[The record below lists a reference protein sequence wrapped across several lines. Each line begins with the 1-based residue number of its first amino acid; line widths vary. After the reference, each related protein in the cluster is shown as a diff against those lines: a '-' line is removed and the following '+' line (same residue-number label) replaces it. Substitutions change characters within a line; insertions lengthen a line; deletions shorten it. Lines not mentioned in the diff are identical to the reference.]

1 MPVIVHTPRHTARQR
16 LASVQHVAYPPA
28 AVTHTTGA
36 DADADV
42 TVTDVTRQ
50 PDDGPH
56 EMPTP
61 ASMRDDY
68 GRADQRRPIVS
79 NSPMADIYFIGTSSD
94 GRRFSPQARRRRATA
109 GRTRGSRWMRGRG
122 RRTRRGK
129 RGRGRRPSPPP
140 SPWDTSTTSN
150 TARGSSAS
158 CPLSHN

>member
-16 LASVQHVAYPPA
+16 LASVPHVAYPPA
-28 AVTHTTGA
+28 AVTHTTGV
-36 DADADV
+36 DADV
-42 TVTDVTRQ
+42 TVTDVTQQ

-68 GRADQRRPIVS
+68 GRADQRRPLVS

-109 GRTRGSRWMRGRG
+109 GRTRGSRWRRMRRG
-122 RRTRRGK
+122 TRGRRGK

-140 SPWDTSTTSN
+140 SPWDTTSN